1 MAVVGGEFLA
11 FLVLSGLSVSFVACC
26 SLLVGFALQEKEN
39 ENEHQRNAQGGCAN
53 AELDLGFASGLG
65 LGVPLNDV
73 LDLDFL
79 APTFI
84 ERSLLV

>member
-1 MAVVGGEFLA
+1 MRAGPSAVSARHNERRELTK
-11 FLVLSGLSVSFVACC
+11 
-26 SLLVGFALQEKEN
+26 EKEN
-39 ENEHQRNAQGGCAN
+39 ENVHQRNAQGGCAN

-65 LGVPLNDV
+65 LGAPLNNV
-73 LDLDFL
+73 LDLGFL

>member
-1 MAVVGGEFLA
+1 MRAGPGAVSARHNERRELTK
-11 FLVLSGLSVSFVACC
+11 
-26 SLLVGFALQEKEN
+26 EKEN
-39 ENEHQRNAQGGCAN
+39 ENVHQRNAQGGCAN

-79 APTFI
+79 GPTFI

>member
-1 MAVVGGEFLA
+1 MSARHNERWELTK
-11 FLVLSGLSVSFVACC
+11 
-26 SLLVGFALQEKEN
+26 ENEN